1 MRHGVTR
8 PSINYLTQPS
18 SGGKPKPPFF
28 NYPNSYQM
36 NKGELVSAIA
46 DKSGLTK
53 DQAES
58 ALSATLASIEEA
70 LKSDDSVSLVGFGT
84 FSVNNRPARE
94 GRNPRTNE
102 TIQIAAKNV
111 VKFKPGKKLSES
123 VN

>member
-1 MRHGVTR
+1 
-8 PSINYLTQPS
+8 
-18 SGGKPKPPFF
+18 
-28 NYPNSYQM
+28 M
-36 NKGELVSAIA
+36 NKGELVSSIA
-46 DKSGLTK
+46 EKSGLTK

-58 ALSATLASIEEA
+58 ALSATLASIEDA

>member
-1 MRHGVTR
+1 
-8 PSINYLTQPS
+8 
-18 SGGKPKPPFF
+18 
-28 NYPNSYQM
+28 M
-36 NKGELVSAIA
+36 NKGELVSSIA
-46 DKSGLTK
+46 EKSGLTK

-58 ALSATLASIEEA
+58 ALSATLASIEDA

-84 FSVNNRPARE
+84 FSTNHRPARE

>member
-1 MRHGVTR
+1 
-8 PSINYLTQPS
+8 
-18 SGGKPKPPFF
+18 
-28 NYPNSYQM
+28 M
-36 NKGELVSAIA
+36 NKGELVSSIA
-46 DKSGLTK
+46 EKSGLTK

-58 ALSATLASIEEA
+58 ALSAMLASVEDA
-70 LKSDDSVSLVGFGT
+70 LKGDDNVSLVGFGT

>member
-1 MRHGVTR
+1 
-8 PSINYLTQPS
+8 
-18 SGGKPKPPFF
+18 
-28 NYPNSYQM
+28 M
-36 NKGELVSAIA
+36 NKGELVSSIA
-46 DKSGLTK
+46 SKSGLSK

-58 ALSATLASIEEA
+58 ALSGVLESIEGA
-70 LKSDDSVSLVGFGT
+70 LKSGDNVSLVGFGT

>member
-1 MRHGVTR
+1 
-8 PSINYLTQPS
+8 
-18 SGGKPKPPFF
+18 
-28 NYPNSYQM
+28 M
-36 NKGELVSAIA
+36 NKGELVSSIA
-46 DKSGLTK
+46 EKSGLTK

-58 ALSATLASIEEA
+58 ALSAMLASVEDA
-70 LKSDDSVSLVGFGT
+70 LKSDDNVSLVGFGT

>member
-1 MRHGVTR
+1 
-8 PSINYLTQPS
+8 
-18 SGGKPKPPFF
+18 
-28 NYPNSYQM
+28 M

-58 ALSATLASIEEA
+58 ALTATLASIEDA

>member
-1 MRHGVTR
+1 
-8 PSINYLTQPS
+8 
-18 SGGKPKPPFF
+18 
-28 NYPNSYQM
+28 M
-36 NKGELVSAIA
+36 NKGELVSSIA
-46 DKSGLTK
+46 EKSGLTK

-58 ALSATLASIEEA
+58 ALSAMLASVEDA

-84 FSVNNRPARE
+84 FSVNKRPARE

>member
-1 MRHGVTR
+1 MTHKHRG
-8 PSINYLTQPS
+8 
-18 SGGKPKPPFF
+18 
-28 NYPNSYQM
+28 NSYVCTRKPGHSWRWEHSSTHNQINLVM

-46 DKSGLTK
+46 DKADLTK
-53 DQAES
+53 DQAEK
-58 ALSATLASIEEA
+58 ALSAVTESIEDA
-70 LKSDDSVSLVGFGT
+70 LKDEDSVSLIGFGT
-84 FSVNNRPARE
+84 FSVTNRPARE

>member
-1 MRHGVTR
+1 
-8 PSINYLTQPS
+8 
-18 SGGKPKPPFF
+18 
-28 NYPNSYQM
+28 M
-36 NKGELVSAIA
+36 NKGDLVSAIA
-46 DKSGLTK
+46 DQASLTK

-58 ALSATLASIEEA
+58 ALTAMIGAIENA
-70 LKSDDSVSLVGFGT
+70 LKEDDSVSLIGFGT
-84 FSVNNRPARE
+84 FSVTNRPARE

>member
-1 MRHGVTR
+1 
-8 PSINYLTQPS
+8 
-18 SGGKPKPPFF
+18 
-28 NYPNSYQM
+28 M